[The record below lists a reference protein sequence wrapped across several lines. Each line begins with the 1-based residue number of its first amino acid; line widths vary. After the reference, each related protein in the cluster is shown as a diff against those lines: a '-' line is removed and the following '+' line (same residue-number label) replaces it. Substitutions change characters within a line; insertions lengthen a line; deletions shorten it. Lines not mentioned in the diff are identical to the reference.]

1 MQWEGRPPRAVQTK
15 SGPKSLIS
23 SGSKTDELE
32 NAVDAELGALKQATT
47 APAQASAKYV
57 IP

>member
-1 MQWEGRPPRAVQTK
+1 MQREGRSPCAVQK
-15 SGPKSLIS
+15 NPGPKSLIS

-47 APAQASAKYV
+47 TPAQASAKYV